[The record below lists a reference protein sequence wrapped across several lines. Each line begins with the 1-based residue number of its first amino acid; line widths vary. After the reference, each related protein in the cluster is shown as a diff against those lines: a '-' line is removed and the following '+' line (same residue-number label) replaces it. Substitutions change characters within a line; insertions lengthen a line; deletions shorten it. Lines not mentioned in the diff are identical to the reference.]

1 MSTFGR
7 SEYGYRPR
15 LLNGRMMIAL
25 AIALF
30 SIVSYFMKSSV
41 NPVTG
46 KKQHI
51 GVSAQQEMALGL
63 QAAPNLVR
71 QYGGESSDARGRAAV
86 EQVGQRIVQNS
97 DAKKGPYQYEF
108 HLLADPDTINAFA
121 LPGGQV
127 FMTEALFRRLT
138 TPGQIAGVLAH
149 EVGHVIGRHG
159 AEQLEQRKLTQGL
172 TGAAVLASYD
182 PRNPRS
188 AQNAY
193 IATMIGQLVNLKYG
207 RGDEIESDYFGVRL
221 MSQAGYDP
229 RSMLKVME
237 ILRGAAKGPR
247 PPEFFSTHPDPGNR
261 LENIQEEIKKAF
273 PSGVP
278 EELEE

>member
-1 MSTFGR
+1 MSYYGN
-7 SEYGYRPR
+7 SYGYRPR
-15 LLNGRMMIAL
+15 LLNGRLMIAL

-30 SIVSYFMKSSV
+30 SVVSYFMKSSV

-46 KKQHI
+46 EKQHI
-51 GVSAQQEMALGL
+51 GISAEQEVALGL
-63 QAAPNLVR
+63 QAAPSMAR
-71 QYGGESSDARGRAAV
+71 QYGGESSDVRGRALL

-97 DAKKGPYQYEF
+97 DASKGPYQYSF
-108 HLLADPDTINAFA
+108 HLLADPETINAFA

-127 FMTEALFRRLT
+127 FITEGLFKKLT
-138 TPGQIAGVLAH
+138 SPGQLAGVLGH

-193 IATMIGQLVNLKYG
+193 IATMIGQMVSLKYS
-207 RGDEIESDYFGVRL
+207 RADENEADHFGVQL
-221 MSQAGYDP
+221 MSEAGYNP
-229 RSMLKVME
+229 QSMLHVME
-237 ILRGAAKGPR
+237 ILRDTAKGPR

-261 LENIQEEIKKAF
+261 LEHIKAEIQKVF
-273 PSGVP
+273 PNGVP
-278 EELEE
+278 GDLEE